1 MQKIETN
8 SRIGKT
14 RNLLKKIGEIK
25 GTFYAK
31 TGMIKDRNS
40 KDITGAEEIKR
51 RWQEYTEE
59 LYIKKS

>member
-8 SRIGKT
+8 TRMGKT
-14 RNLLKKIGEIK
+14 RNLLKKTGEIK

-40 KDITGAEEIKR
+40 KDLTGAEEIKR

-59 LYIKKS
+59 RYIKKS

>member
-8 SRIGKT
+8 TRMGKT
-14 RNLLKKIGEIK
+14 RNLLKKTGEIK

-40 KDITGAEEIKR
+40 KDLTGAEEIKR